1 MRQSADINH
10 IYDLLLQSDGI
21 CTDTRHLRPDSLFVS
36 LRGAH
41 FDGNRFA
48 VDALKQG
55 CKYALVDD
63 LSYIDEVEESDV
75 DLRERL
81 IYYRDGG
88 FEALHELAL
97 LHRAKSE
104 ATFIAITGTNG
115 KTTTKELVATVL
127 SAKYRVH
134 ATQGNYNNEIGVPLT
149 LLQVRPEHQFVIVEL
164 GASHIGDIASL
175 CKLAQP
181 QYGIITNVG
190 RAHLSGFGTPEGVI
204 KAKSELYAY
213 LREHSGQAFCNG
225 EDKTLISN
233 LNGLPT
239 DYYNGTTSPRVT
251 GSVLPTD
258 ESGLLKIEWRDQE
271 TGESYQLATKLVG
284 DYNLNNIL
292 AAITVGL
299 HFGLDPK
306 TINEAVTNYQPHNE
320 RSQVLPPTAQGNRV
334 ILDCYNANPS
344 SMEVA
349 LSSYFTMDCQG
360 LNRMLILGDM
370 NELGDA
376 AESEH
381 ITVIR
386 QIQSYLLRY
395 PKMVT
400 YCCGPN
406 FFALQARYGSEHFI
420 FFPSATALKQHFTR
434 HQPQHS
440 FILIKGS
447 NSHHLSSIAELC

>member
-10 IYDLLLQSDGI
+10 IYDLLLESDGI
-21 CTDTRHLRPDSLFVS
+21 CTDTRHLRPDSFFVS

-48 VDALKQG
+48 VDALRQG
-55 CKYALVDD
+55 SKYALVDD
-63 LSYIDEVEESDV
+63 PSYIDEVTELE
-75 DLRERL
+75 LQERM

-88 FEALHELAL
+88 FEALHQLAL
-97 LHRAKSE
+97 IHRAKSD

-115 KTTTKELVATVL
+115 KTTTKELIAAVLAT
-127 SAKYRVH
+127 KYKVH

-149 LLQVRPEHQFVIVEL
+149 LLRVRPEHQFVIVEL

-175 CKLAQP
+175 CSLAQP

-190 RAHLSGFGTPEGVI
+190 RAHLSGFGTPEGVV

-213 LREHSGQAFCNG
+213 LREHEGTAFCNG

-239 DYYNGTTSPRVT
+239 IYYNGTASPRIT

-258 ESGLLKIEWRDQE
+258 ETGLLHIKWCDQT
-271 TGESYQLATKLVG
+271 TGESYQLATQLVG

-299 HFGLDPK
+299 YFGL
-306 TINEAVTNYQPHNE
+306 TAEAINNALTAYQPHNE
-320 RSQVLPPTAQGNRV
+320 RSQVLPPTEQGNRV

-349 LSSYFTMDCQG
+349 LSSYFSMNSQG
-360 LNRMLILGDM
+360 LSRMLILGDM

-381 ITVIR
+381 ISVIR
-386 QIQSYLLRY
+386 QIRSYLLRY
-395 PKMVT
+395 PKMVA
-400 YCCGPN
+400 YLCGPH

-420 FFPSATALKQHFTR
+420 FFPTATALKQYFTR